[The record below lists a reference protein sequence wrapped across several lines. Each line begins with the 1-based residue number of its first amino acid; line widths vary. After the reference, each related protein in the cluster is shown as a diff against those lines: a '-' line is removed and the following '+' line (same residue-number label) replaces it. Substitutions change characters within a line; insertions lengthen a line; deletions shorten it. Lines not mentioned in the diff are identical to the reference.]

1 MGLRLLACGGAID
14 HSPAAASGLRVSA
27 TPFSAKDGG
36 LNPSWVALCMLYAS
50 MCVSVCVYYV
60 CVCTSEYVIMYAR
73 MHECMYARLFV
84 CLHAIMPAGACACTQ
99 GCMPTCCSYT
109 SIIFNRS

>member
-1 MGLRLLACGGAID
+1 MYAVVIFLGARLVGLRLLACGGAID

-60 CVCTSEYVIMYAR
+60 CVCAHLNM
-73 MHECMYARLFV
+73 
-84 CLHAIMPAGACACTQ
+84 
-99 GCMPTCCSYT
+99 
-109 SIIFNRS
+109 